1 MELSVYGYLRIRN
14 RRYRMSLDELDKQR
28 KVYLWRLRTGN
39 MVFKGTHKDAKTKA
53 AEKHMKHIPYRRVKI
68 T

>member
-1 MELSVYGYLRIRN
+1 
-14 RRYRMSLDELDKQR
+14 MSLDELDKQR

-39 MVFKGTHKDAKTKA
+39 MIFKGTHKDAKTKA
-53 AEKHMKHIPYRRVKI
+53 AEKHMKRIPYRRVKI